1 VHASPICRHELVLV
15 GAAHELRTPLT
26 VARGHLELLQR
37 QRDSPLVEVAL
48 DELDRLGRIVE
59 RMLLIAELESEPPGF
74 EPVRLASLLAD
85 ATAARPEVRIGDSVE
100 REVAGDE
107 DLLLLAL
114 DELLANS
121 LERVLPGEQA
131 VVSARASGDGVE
143 ISVADACR
151 GADAISEDVFAC
163 FARVDHGRGRAIG
176 GAGLGLAIVRA
187 VAHTHGGRCGMRA
200 RDPKPGTDWWLW
212 LPALAAGE

>member
-1 VHASPICRHELVLV
+1 MHASPICHHELLLV

-37 QRDSPLVEVAL
+37 QRASPFVEVAL
-48 DELDRLGRIVE
+48 EELDRLGRIVE
-59 RMLLIAELESEPPGF
+59 RMLLIAELETEPPASEP
-74 EPVRLASLLAD
+74 VQLRSVLAD
-85 ATAARPEVRIGDSVE
+85 ATAARPEVQIGETVE

-121 LERVLPGEQA
+121 LERVLPGEQ
-131 VVSARASGDGVE
+131 VVVAARASGDGVE
-143 ISVADACR
+143 ISVTGACR
-151 GADAISEDVFAC
+151 GVDAISEDAFAC
-163 FARVDHGRGRAIG
+163 FARVDQDRGRAHG

-187 VAHTHGGRCGMRA
+187 VAHAHGGRCGVRA
-200 RDPKPGTDWWLW
+200 RVAKQGAEWWLW
-212 LPALAAGE
+212 LPALAAGG